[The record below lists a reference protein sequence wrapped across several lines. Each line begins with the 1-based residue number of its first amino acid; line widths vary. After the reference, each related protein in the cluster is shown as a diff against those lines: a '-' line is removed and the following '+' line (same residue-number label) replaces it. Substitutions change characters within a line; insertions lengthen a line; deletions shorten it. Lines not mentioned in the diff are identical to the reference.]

1 MRTRHFLNCR
11 TASNEPQ
18 ATETIPRL
26 RNGDRL
32 NRFEF
37 ARRYD
42 ADPDVTRAELIEGIV
57 YVSSPVSLT
66 HHAQPNSELVTWL
79 GVFAASTAGAVRG
92 GDNATVRFDLDN
104 DVQPDALLRYV
115 ANGTSRVIAGYVQGP
130 PELVV
135 EIAAS
140 SASMDTHVK
149 KNVYRRN
156 GVQEY
161 IVWRTEDGALDWFV
175 LEEGEY
181 VALIPDANGI
191 LSSRVFL
198 GLRLDVAK
206 LLFGDLKGVL
216 DEQMRG

>member
-1 MRTRHFLNCR
+1 MVAAPSF
-11 TASNEPQ
+11 AE
-18 ATETIPRL
+18 ATEIVPRL
-26 RNGDRL
+26 HNGDRL

-37 ARRYD
+37 ARRYE
-42 ADPDVTRAELIEGIV
+42 ADPEVTRAELIEGIV
-57 YVSSPVSLT
+57 YLSSPVSLT
-66 HHAQPNSELVTWL
+66 NHAEPHHDLVGWL
-79 GVFAASTAGAVRG
+79 AVYSASTNGAVRG

-115 ANGTSRVIAGYVQGP
+115 AGGSSHVIAGYVQGP

-140 SASMDTHVK
+140 SASIDAHVK

-161 IVWRTEDGALDWFV
+161 IIWRTEDGALDWFV
-175 LEEGEY
+175 MENGEY
-181 VALIPDANGI
+181 FALAPDANGI
-191 LSSRVFL
+191 IASRVFP

-206 LLFGDLKGVL
+206 LLAGDLKGVL
-216 DEQMRG
+216 AEQMRG